1 MQQLEKLK
9 PLALLLLRCA
19 LGGVFIYHGMPKLFG
34 NPQQFLEF
42 FGRVGLPPFMAY
54 VAGVLELFGGALL
67 VAGLFTRVAGLL
79 LAGEMAVAIWKV
91 HMGKGVLAVNEYEFP
106 LALATAAFVLATV
119 GAGAISLDRVIF
131 KEKA

>member
-19 LGGVFIYHGMPKLFG
+19 LGVIFIYHGMPKLFG
-34 NPQQFLEF
+34 NSQQFLEF
-42 FGRVGLPPFMAY
+42 FGRMGFPPFMAY
-54 VAGVLELFGGALL
+54 VAGVVELFGGVLL
-67 VAGLFTRVAGLL
+67 IAGLFTRVAGFL

-91 HMGKGVLAVNEYEFP
+91 HMSKGVLAVNEYEFP
-106 LALATAAFVLATV
+106 LALAVAAFALATI
-119 GAGAISLDRVIF
+119 GAGAISLDKVIF